1 MRFGGHE
8 SFAIRDG
15 WLHKGL
21 RLLVEEPERLDD
33 EHVADWLGVG
43 RNMAKSIC
51 HWLMATGLGEA
62 ASDRTAK
69 NRPHMVPTPFG
80 RLVYDQDRYF
90 TAPGTLWML
99 HVNLIHNAGY
109 AASWDW
115 FFNRYSPTRFER
127 SVCLESLL
135 RYLRVSQTRIP
146 SLRTLERD
154 IGCLLSTYA
163 RSIPGRRMDPED
175 MGESPFVEL
184 GLMTY
189 YRSSGYYQ
197 VNQGVKAIPPEV
209 FGYTMAMAFSE
220 TPDYGSTIDITLHDA
235 SRRSGAPGRVFM
247 MTGEALFESVL
258 MIEASHPHVLQ
269 LAGLAGDRV
278 IRMRQQSA
286 DAWAQAYY
294 EAETPAVLYAV

>member
-8 SFAIRDG
+8 SFAVRDG

-21 RLLVEEPERLDD
+21 RLMVEDPERFDD

-43 RNMAKSIC
+43 RNMAKSIG
-51 HWLMATGLGEA
+51 HWLVATGLAEPPTSRLGQT
-62 ASDRTAK
+62 RTG
-69 NRPHMVPTPFG
+69 MVPTG
-80 RLVYDQDRYF
+80 LGHLVYDRDRYF

-99 HVNLIHNAGY
+99 HVNLVHNANY
-109 AASWDW
+109 ATSWDW

-127 SVCLESLL
+127 SVGLESLL
-135 RYLRVSQTRIP
+135 RYLRVSQTRLP
-146 SLRTLERD
+146 SHRTVERD

-163 RSIPGRRMDPED
+163 RSIPAKRVDPED
-175 MGESPFVEL
+175 AGECPFVEL

-209 FGYTMAMAFSE
+209 FGYTMALAFPE
-220 TPDYGSTIDITLHDA
+220 VPEYGPSMDITLHDA
-235 SRRSGAPGRVFM
+235 SRRPGSPGRAFM

-269 LAGLAGDRV
+269 LAGLAGDRM
-278 IRMRQQSA
+278 IRMRSQSA
-286 DAWAQAYY
+286 NAWAEAYY
-294 EAETPAVLYAV
+294 EAAVPVVHNAV